1 MPTPRG
7 FDHAL
12 ATKLS
17 STHSI
22 AAHTRQERKDGAP
35 SVEMLDAKTVKRWAQ
50 LEKPQDV
57 WADLRAVLGRHPRQ
71 VPMEPDAEY
80 SQRKANH
87 ATQYRRQR
95 RLQS

>member
-1 MPTPRG
+1 MPTPHG
-7 FDHAL
+7 FDHAS

-17 STHSI
+17 STHNI
-22 AAHTRQERKDGAP
+22 AAHTCQERKDGAP

-57 WADLRAVLGRHPRQ
+57 WAEPGAILGLYPRQ

-80 SQRKANH
+80 SERKANH
-87 ATQYRRQR
+87 ATQYRR
-95 RLQS
+95 